1 MYITNDKAKILGD
14 LNGYLSAKTLGMF
27 RYEGLPDTIPAL
39 ELERLLQGVG
49 FAFVSEVDGDL
60 YALKG
65 GLGGE
70 PDAYG
75 RPTTINVT
83 NPALKLAKSL
93 TLKDDGVLMVNDALA
108 LGLTPLFERYHTLM
122 MENSI
127 NMEMMA
133 FNSRAINTLS
143 ASDNKTLESAERYIK
158 KLKDGE
164 MSVIG
169 DNAMFDG
176 VKKQGGS
183 ASGRDTIKDLI
194 EYNQFLKSS
203 IYSEVGINTPFN
215 MKRERVNADEVGQH
229 EDGLFIFINEMKAR
243 RTEALEKINEKYGTN
258 ITVKFSR
265 AWEKY
270 NEPEP
275 EEEPEPE
282 AAPDAQPQAPQAP
295 NEDDGDES
303 QGNAP
308 PPEDDAP
315 DGHTEA
321 QGEAQAEADA
331 IADAEADDYQ
341 AMEPLDDGEAMPDA
355 DELEP
360 RQLEREESRDEDT
373 TD

>member
-203 IYSEVGINTPFN
+203 LYSEVGINTPFN

-229 EDGLFIFINEMKAR
+229 EDGLFIFINEMKTR

-275 EEEPEPE
+275 EEPEPE
-282 AAPDAQPQAPQAP
+282 AQPQAPQAP
-295 NEDDGDES
+295 NADDGDAS
-303 QGNAP
+303 QGNAL

-341 AMEPLDDGEAMPDA
+341 EMESLDDGEAMPDA